1 MPNLQKTEFE
11 QIKKEITSLQNRCK
25 KNEKSLNQFQNGL
38 VQIKRIRVK
47 KGQRQDSFQTKK
59 IQNIVKNILKN

>member
-11 QIKKEITSLQNRCK
+11 QTKNEITSLQDRGK

-47 KGQRQDSFQTKK
+47 NDKGRILFKPKK
-59 IQNIVKNILKN
+59 

>member
-11 QIKKEITSLQNRCK
+11 QIKKEITSLQDRGK
-25 KNEKSLNQFQNGL
+25 KNGKSLNQFQNGL

-47 KGQRQDSFQTKK
+47 NDKGRILFKPKK
-59 IQNIVKNILKN
+59 

>member
-11 QIKKEITSLQNRCK
+11 QIKKEITSLQDRGK

-38 VQIKRIRVK
+38 VQIKRIRAK
-47 KGQRQDSFQTKK
+47 NDKGR
-59 IQNIVKNILKN
+59 ILFKPRK

>member
-11 QIKKEITSLQNRCK
+11 QIKKEITSLQDRGK

-38 VQIKRIRVK
+38 VQIKRIQVK
-47 KGQRQDSFQTKK
+47 TDKGRILFKPKK
-59 IQNIVKNILKN
+59 

>member
-11 QIKKEITSLQNRCK
+11 QIKKEITALQDRGK

-47 KGQRQDSFQTKK
+47 TDKGRILFKPKK
-59 IQNIVKNILKN
+59 

>member
-1 MPNLQKTEFE
+1 MPNLQKTESE
-11 QIKKEITSLQNRCK
+11 QIKKEITSLQDRGK

-47 KGQRQDSFQTKK
+47 TDKGRILFKPKK
-59 IQNIVKNILKN
+59 

>member
-11 QIKKEITSLQNRCK
+11 QIKKEITSLQDRGK

-47 KGQRQDSFQTKK
+47 NDKGRILFKPKK
-59 IQNIVKNILKN
+59 

>member
-11 QIKKEITSLQNRCK
+11 QIKKEIISLQDRGK

-59 IQNIVKNILKN
+59 IQNIVKNN

>member
-11 QIKKEITSLQNRCK
+11 QIKKEIISLQDRCK

-59 IQNIVKNILKN
+59 IQNIVKNN

>member
-11 QIKKEITSLQNRCK
+11 QIKKEITSLQDRGK

-47 KGQRQDSFQTKK
+47 TDKGRILFKPKK
-59 IQNIVKNILKN
+59 